1 MACSLKVHNESGEK
15 LAQLLAF
22 TRSYVFKDG
31 FRLSVDERVAWCAAC
46 NRFTLAEDLMS
57 ADDKRQEIAESF
69 WQRYPDERT
78 AFLLDAL
85 RWEQENA
92 VSKRQRWYD
101 YLASDRISPARCLE
115 CSSTDVAFLE
125 ERQNS
130 EKWLAH
136 PATAER
142 VQVNVIRFSGTAATD
157 IGGGP
162 LYTPEGVCI
171 R

>member
-1 MACSLKVHNESGEK
+1 MACSLHVHNESGKK
-15 LAQLLAF
+15 LAQLLAL

-31 FRLSVDERVAWCAAC
+31 LRLSVDERVAWCAAC

-57 ADDKRQEIAESF
+57 ADDKRREIADGF
-69 WQRYPDERT
+69 WQQYPNERT
-78 AFLLDAL
+78 VFLLDAL
-85 RWEQENA
+85 RWQQENA
-92 VSKRQRWYD
+92 VSQRQRWYD
-101 YLASDRISPARCLE
+101 YLASERISPARCLE
-115 CSSTDVAFLE
+115 CGSADVAFLA

-136 PATAER
+136 PAKAER
-142 VQVNVIRFSGTAATD
+142 VRVSAIRFSGTHATD
-157 IGGGP
+157 VGGGP